1 MISKGIRMFS
11 FQISNNLINQNIKQI
26 FIIIGKLLRSTSREE
41 LLLPLIL
48 KILKMRIITNSEL
61 RINND
66 KYHIIQFG
74 DKEYIKTGNSYVI
87 GETPI
92 GIQDRS
98 SQEFTLVNP
107 WISEVENA
115 ELIGSK
121 AVGFDEN
128 GNIISPSTLPPKEHL
143 NHRFEGGLPIKTLLI
158 KTLPGLKTIQLD
170 TACSLVNHWSKNYYH
185 WIVDCLTR
193 IESVEYYQKQT
204 DYQPLLIINS
214 HPTSWQIES
223 LKILGYQPE
232 DYIEWNILKAKV
244 KKLVVPSFRRQGEWV
259 APSSLHWLRQRIF
272 NNLPA
277 SEGNQVFYSPN
288 IYISRAKASGRRVIN
303 EDEVMEFL
311 TPLGFASYSLEGMS
325 FIEQIRLFST
335 AKNIIAPHGAGLT
348 NMIFSPKDTTVIEFV
363 TPWVSSG
370 YFVPSQ
376 ILGFQHGCLE
386 CQQPYGQKLR
396 ETRGDLIVDIANL
409 KSLVQQFKSINS

>member
-1 MISKGIRMFS
+1 MFS
-11 FQISNNLINQNIKQI
+11 DQIINNPINQSFRQI
-26 FIIIGKLLRSTSREE
+26 LRIIAKLLRRSSREE
-41 LLLPLIL
+41 LLLPLVL
-48 KILKMRIITNSEL
+48 KILKIRIVTNSEL
-61 RINND
+61 RNNNCNQLT
-66 KYHIIQFG
+66 IAFG
-74 DKEYIKTGNSYVI
+74 TTEYIKTGNSCVI

-92 GIQDRS
+92 GIKDRS
-98 SQEFTLVNP
+98 NQEFTLVNP
-107 WISEVENA
+107 WISEVNSA

-121 AVGFDEN
+121 AVGFDRD

-143 NHRFEGGLPIKTLLI
+143 NHRFEGGLPIRTLLI
-158 KTLPGLKTIQLD
+158 KTLPGLKTVELD
-170 TACSLVNHWSKNYYH
+170 IACSLVNHWSKNYYH

-193 IESVEYYQKQT
+193 IEGFEYYQKRT
-204 DYQPLLIINS
+204 GYKPLLIINS

-232 DYIEWNILKAKV
+232 DYIEWNISKAKV

-259 APSSLHWLRQRIF
+259 APSSLHWLRQRIL

-277 SEGNQVFYSPN
+277 SEGNQISHSPN

-311 TPLGFASYSLEGMS
+311 RPLGFVSYSLEGMS
-325 FIEQIRLFST
+325 FTEQIRLFST
-335 AKNIIAPHGAGLT
+335 AKNIIAPHGAGLA
-348 NMIFSPKDTTVIEFV
+348 NMIFSPKNTTVIEFV
-363 TPWVSSG
+363 TPWVSSS

-376 ILGFQHGCLE
+376 ILDFQHGCLE
-386 CQQPYGQKLR
+386 CHQTYGQQLR

-409 KSLVQQFKSINS
+409 KSLVQQFNLSIKL

>member
-1 MISKGIRMFS
+1 MITFPK
-11 FQISNNLINQNIKQI
+11 SNNLINLTIKQI
-26 FIIIGKLLRSTSREE
+26 YSITTKLLRSSSREQW
-41 LLLPLIL
+41 LLPLIL
-48 KILKMRIITNSEL
+48 KILKVRIITNNEL
-61 RINND
+61 RTNHR
-66 KYHIIQFG
+66 KYHSIAFG
-74 DKEYIKTGNSYVI
+74 NTEYIKTGNSYVI

-92 GIQDRS
+92 GIRDRS
-98 SQEFTLVNP
+98 NQEFTLVNP
-107 WISEVENA
+107 WISEVDNA
-115 ELIGSK
+115 ELVGSN
-121 AVGFDEN
+121 AVGFNED

-143 NHRFEGGLPIKTLLI
+143 NHRFEGGLPIKTLSI
-158 KTLPGLKTIQLD
+158 KTLPALKTIQLD

-193 IESVEYYQKQT
+193 IEGVEYYQKQT
-204 DYQPLLIINS
+204 GCKPLLIINS

-232 DYIEWNILKAKV
+232 DYIEWNSSKAKV

-259 APSSLHWLRQRIF
+259 APSSLHWLRQRIL

-277 SEGNQVFYSPN
+277 SEVNQVSYSPN

-311 TPLGFASYSLEGMS
+311 RPLGFVSYSLEGWS
-325 FIEQIRLFST
+325 FAEQVRLFAT

-348 NMIFSPKDTTVIEFV
+348 NMIFAPQNTTVIEFV

-386 CQQPYGQKLR
+386 CHQPYSQKLR
-396 ETRGDLIVDIANL
+396 ETRGDLMVDIANL
-409 KSLVQQFKSINS
+409 KSLVEQFNPSIKS

>member
-1 MISKGIRMFS
+1 MFS
-11 FQISNNLINQNIKQI
+11 SSINKNLINQSLWQV
-26 FIIIGKLLRSTSREE
+26 FTIIGKLLRSSSREK

-48 KILKMRIITNSEL
+48 KILKVRIVTNSEL
-61 RINND
+61 RTDDDNHHTIA
-66 KYHIIQFG
+66 FG
-74 DKEYIKTGNSYVI
+74 NTEYIKTGRSYVI

-92 GIQDRS
+92 GIKDRS
-98 SQEFTLVNP
+98 NQEFTLVNP
-107 WISEVENA
+107 WISELDNA

-121 AVGFDEN
+121 AVGFNKD

-143 NHRFEGGLPIKTLLI
+143 NHRFEGGLPINTLLL
-158 KTLPGLKTIQLD
+158 KTLPEFKTIQLD
-170 TACSLVNHWSKNYYH
+170 TVCSLVNHWSKNYYH

-193 IESVEYYQKQT
+193 IEGIEYYQQQT
-204 DYQPLLIINS
+204 SCQPLLIINS

-223 LKILGYQPE
+223 LKLLGYLPE
-232 DYIEWNILKAKV
+232 DYIEWNISKAKV

-259 APSSLHWLRQRIF
+259 APSSLYWLRQRIL
-272 NNLPA
+272 NNL
-277 SEGNQVFYSPN
+277 SISKGNQISYSPN

-311 TPLGFASYSLEGMS
+311 RPLGFVSYSLEGRS
-325 FIEQIRLFST
+325 FAEQVRLFST

-348 NMIFSPKDTTVIEFV
+348 NIIFSPKNTTVIEFV

-376 ILGFQHGCLE
+376 ILGLKHGCLE
-386 CQQPYGQKLR
+386 CHQSCSQKIR
-396 ETRGDLIVDIANL
+396 ETRGDLIVDITNL
-409 KSLVQQFKSINS
+409 KSLVEQFNLSIKS